1 MNHKN
6 TIEINGKLYDAKS
19 GALLS
24 SGYASATFHPSP
36 SIDGVVNPRPRS
48 DYKVK
53 KTSYSL
59 KSKANHNPKKRR
71 SAQKSRTLM
80 RQAVKK
86 PGPTKQSKHEIKS
99 FKRTRNSP
107 EVNRSPFVHKFSA
120 NHIKPVEINDH
131 IAVESPPKPHLT
143 KNNIITTKEPKL
155 VKEVNKKDSLEDI
168 FKKAIADAPSK
179 RKRSKKNKSRAQKVG
194 RTATL
199 AATFV
204 VLAGFIAYMN
214 FANLQV
220 KIASTQAGF
229 DASLPGYTVAGYKMN
244 RAIDTDPGKVTI
256 SFTSNTDDRS
266 YTVNEEASRWNSY
279 ALQENYLSAR
289 NITYQTTQD
298 AGKTIFL
305 YDNGNATW
313 VNGGVWYTINSDSLS
328 TEQLVN
334 IASSL

>member
-1 MNHKN
+1 
-6 TIEINGKLYDAKS
+6 
-19 GALLS
+19 
-24 SGYASATFHPSP
+24 
-36 SIDGVVNPRPRS
+36 
-48 DYKVK
+48 
-53 KTSYSL
+53 
-59 KSKANHNPKKRR
+59 
-71 SAQKSRTLM
+71 M
-80 RQAVKK
+80 RHAVKK
-86 PGPTKQSKHEIKS
+86 PESSKQSQHEIKS
-99 FKRTRNSP
+99 FKRAHRGSGIG
-107 EVNRSPFVHKFSA
+107 RSPFVHKFSA
-120 NHIKPVEINDH
+120 HHTKPVEISDH
-131 IAVESPPKPHLT
+131 VAVESPPEPHRPMTDKPQ
-143 KNNIITTKEPKL
+143 
-155 VKEVNKKDSLEDI
+155 VKAANPAHKSEANDSLEDI
-168 FKKAIADAPSK
+168 FKKAIADAPTK
-179 RKRSKKNKSRAQKVG
+179 RKHTKKGKSHTQKVG

-204 VLAGFIAYMN
+204 VLVGFIAYMN

-229 DASLPGYTVAGYKMN
+229 DASLPSYTVAGYKMN
-244 RAIDTDPGKVTI
+244 RAIDTEPGKVSI